1 MDCTFHPRMNR
12 NSERAMR
19 EIRGSTPD
27 TPSVGER
34 LYRNSEVVYMTRARA
49 IEEEIKKERTEEEA
63 LCTFQPTLID
73 DKGRYSNVKSKFH
86 IPSTKADNQEDEDR
100 FAKNCTFTPK
110 VRTVQYSTVHLV
122 TLVLAVSHVKAQ
134 HSTSRLWETVKHSV
148 YLSLL
153 SCSPLSL

>member
-1 MDCTFHPRMNR
+1 MNR

-19 EIRGSTPD
+19 EIRGSAPD

-34 LYRNSEVVYMTRARA
+34 LYRNSEAVYMMKARA

-86 IPSTKADNQEDEDR
+86 IPSTRADNLEGEDR

-110 VRTVQYSTVHLV
+110 VRTVQ
-122 TLVLAVSHVKAQ
+122 
-134 HSTSRLWETVKHSV
+134 
-148 YLSLL
+148 
-153 SCSPLSL
+153 

>member
-110 VRTVQYSTVHLV
+110 VRAVQYCTVQCT
-122 TLVLAVSHVKAQ
+122 
-134 HSTSRLWETVKHSV
+134 
-148 YLSLL
+148 
-153 SCSPLSL
+153 